1 MTSLSSL
8 CHPGRSEA
16 APLPNTGHETQTHP
30 PAGSRHPW
38 GKRAC
43 TTRRRVYR
51 PFGPPEITGCF
62 VLFSP
67 PTSLLN
73 YSGPQAGDTSTLTPN
88 PQFMDYPLHLGM
100 PIENFHLLPRSEG
113 WNYCYQNGIA
123 HVTPARILVDYS
135 LDLTAFTHPR
145 YGVNHARVDY
155 RPPRQEER
163 TRLGE
168 LFVESFRDTIDF
180 AGYPESIFATW
191 ANDFLTRFF
200 SPTNSEMAPNS
211 LLAFDP
217 SDGQLLAGA
226 LLNSSSCGE
235 PLLDAL
241 FVGSG
246 HRHQGIAT
254 SLASPVA
261 APCHVGK
268 HGQCLMAPPV
278 RIPRNT
284 FAHSQQT
291 SGTVS
296 TRTYSLPL
304 QEPPPRRRQ
313 LTHKN
318 RCLAKCFGNLDPP
331 EPIVA
336 PPPGR
341 MLWFPSPH

>member
-1 MTSLSSL
+1 
-8 CHPGRSEA
+8 
-16 APLPNTGHETQTHP
+16 
-30 PAGSRHPW
+30 
-38 GKRAC
+38 
-43 TTRRRVYR
+43 
-51 PFGPPEITGCF
+51 
-62 VLFSP
+62 
-67 PTSLLN
+67 
-73 YSGPQAGDTSTLTPN
+73 
-88 PQFMDYPLHLGM
+88 MDYPLHLGM

-261 APCHVGK
+261 ALLKAKGYRILLSRVMLGNTASASWHRRFGFREIPSPTANK
-268 HGQCLMAPPV
+268 HRALLARE
-278 RIPRNT
+278 RI
-284 FAHSQQT
+284 
-291 SGTVS
+291 
-296 TRTYSLPL
+296 
-304 QEPPPRRRQ
+304 
-313 LTHKN
+313 
-318 RCLAKCFGNLDPP
+318 RCLSKNLLP
-331 EPIVA
+331 A
-336 PPPGR
+336 AG
-341 MLWFPSPH
+341 S